1 MFRNPTADL
10 LVVLLIVLLIFGPKR
25 LPGLGKSI
33 GHGIREFKD
42 GITGKSTVDEDERP
56 ELTAAST
63 TPPAAT
69 TDRDAAEVASP
80 ERRS

>member
-56 ELTAAST
+56 ELTAASA

-69 TDRDAAEVASP
+69 NDRDAAEVASP